1 MKRFPSA
8 ILASA
13 ALALGACAMQENTYS
28 PDVVRLQ
35 DDLARV
41 EGDDRIALHAGP
53 SLDEAQRAVQY
64 MVDEGR
70 GLGDA
75 DFDHGIYLA
84 DRLIAIAAADGLAR
98 HAQDRAR
105 ALSTE
110 RESLLI
116 DARTREA
123 RAARAAEAARL
134 AAEEAAEAEAE
145 DGEDD

>member
-1 MKRFPSA
+1 MNRSFA
-8 ILASA
+8 VILAAA
-13 ALALGACAMQENTYS
+13 ALTLGACALQKNTYS

-41 EGDDRIALHAGP
+41 EGDDRIALHAGA

-64 MVDEGR
+64 LVDEGR

-75 DFDHGIYLA
+75 DFDHAIYLA

-98 HAQDRAR
+98 HAEDRAR
-105 ALSTE
+105 VLSTE

-123 RAARAAEAARL
+123 RASRAAEAARL
-134 AAEEAAEAEAE
+134 AAEEAAEAEADEE
-145 DGEDD
+145 D